1 MPRFIKKLLLFLA
14 TLGAAAATYKLM
26 RAEGERA
33 LLKSRRGSRPLP
45 PLEPSR
51 AARKPAPVPDHA
63 PADPAPPAAEAA
75 RTEAKVT
82 EPTEMGR
89 CAATKKSGE
98 RCSREAQPG
107 SEYCWQ
113 HGG

>member
-1 MPRFIKKLLLFLA
+1 MPRFIKRLLLFVA
-14 TLGAAAATYKLM
+14 TLGAGAQVYNLM

-33 LLKSRRGSRPLP
+33 LRRMRREPRPLP

-75 RTEAKVT
+75 RTAAKVT
-82 EPTEMGR
+82 EPDR
-89 CAATKKSGE
+89 CVATKKSGE
-98 RCSREAQPG
+98 RCSRETQPG
-107 SEYCWQ
+107 SQYCWQ

>member
-1 MPRFIKKLLLFLA
+1 MRRFIKRLLLLLA
-14 TLGAAAATYKLM
+14 TLGTAAATYKLM

-51 AARKPAPVPDHA
+51 TARKPAPVPDHA
-63 PADPAPPAAEAA
+63 PAAPAPPAAE
-75 RTEAKVT
+75 V
-82 EPTEMGR
+82 EPAR
-89 CAATKKSGE
+89 CAAIKKNGE
-98 RCSREAQPG
+98 RCARDAQPG

-113 HGG
+113 HA